1 MMRMRFGVN
10 LRSTTSAAEFAADV
24 RRVDE
29 LGFDILAVPD
39 HLGTPSP
46 FPLLAAAATVSPRLR
61 LRPYV
66 LNAAFHGG
74 GTRTAALLARD
85 VATVDALSDGR
96 VEVGIGTGWAP
107 AEFREAG
114 IERRP
119 FAARLADLER
129 LVVDLRARLAD
140 PDHSPRPLQIPVPIM
155 VGAMSAEGLRIAA
168 EHADIVAFSGLRSVP
183 GTNGAELTFV
193 SSADTAARVADVRAA
208 RGDRPCRFDHLV
220 QMIDLDPDPR
230 AAATRVAA
238 EMPGLTADD
247 LLDTPFALFAPTAE
261 AAAEELLRRQ
271 QLYGFDD
278 VVTHHA
284 NLEEMGQIIAAYDR
298 LVPR

>member
-10 LRSTTSAAEFAADV
+10 LRTVTSAAAFATDV

-46 FPLLAAAATVSPRLR
+46 FPLLAAAATLAPRVR

-66 LNAAFHGG
+66 LNAAFHGA

-107 AEFREAG
+107 AEFRAAG

-119 FAARLADLER
+119 HPRRLQEMEQF
-129 LVVDLRARLAD
+129 VVDLRTRLAD
-140 PDHSPRPLQIPVPIM
+140 PGHTPRPVQQPVPIA
-155 VGAMSAEGLRIAA
+155 VGAMSTEGLRIAA
-168 EHADIVAFSGLRSVP
+168 QHADIIAFSGLRAVP
-183 GTNGAELTFV
+183 GTGGAELTFV
-193 SSADTAARVADVRAA
+193 SAADTATRIADVRAA

-238 EMPGLTADD
+238 EMPGVTADD

-271 QLYGFDD
+271 QVYGFDD

-284 NLEEMGQIIAAYDR
+284 NLEEMGQVIAAYDR